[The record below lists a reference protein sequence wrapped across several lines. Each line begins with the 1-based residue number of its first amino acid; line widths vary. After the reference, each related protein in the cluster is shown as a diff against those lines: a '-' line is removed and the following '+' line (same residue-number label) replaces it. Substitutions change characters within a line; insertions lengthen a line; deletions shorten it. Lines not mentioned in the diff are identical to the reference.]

1 MLKLKLQYFGHLM
14 RRTDSL
20 EKTLMLGNIE
30 GAGEGDDRG
39 WHGWMVSPIRWVWAS
54 SRTWWWTGRP
64 GVLQSMGL
72 QSRTWLSDWTE
83 LNTKNISWK
92 LISLKRKETS
102 PRLHFLNH
110 HCDPSL
116 GKFPSLTLQ
125 DNDLWEWNGV
135 FRSSAKGFL
144 EVMLKMSDHPIP
156 HEGH

>member
-135 FRSSAKGFL
+135 FRSSAKGFP